1 MSDNKSNILKEKIQ
15 YLITMELTQRNFEVK
30 DITTDI
36 STYIP
41 KTTSPE
47 TPTSLVEEYDVFL
60 TVDYM
65 GVIDSYEPRYFS
77 RDLEKVCN
85 LLREAVTQYTI
96 TQEKKIVKGHE
107 NIWCSDAFIFKM
119 EFKYEEDHI
128 FHVNFKFTYPD

>member
-41 KTTSPE
+41 NTTSSE

-65 GVIDSYEPRYFS
+65 GVIDSYEPYSFS

-85 LLREAVTQYTI
+85 LLRESVTQYTI
-96 TQEKKIVKGHE
+96 TKEKKIVKGDDE
-107 NIWCSDAFIFKM
+107 VYCSDAFIFSM
-119 EFKYEEDHI
+119 EFKYEETHI
-128 FHVNFKFTYPD
+128 FNVNFKFTYPD